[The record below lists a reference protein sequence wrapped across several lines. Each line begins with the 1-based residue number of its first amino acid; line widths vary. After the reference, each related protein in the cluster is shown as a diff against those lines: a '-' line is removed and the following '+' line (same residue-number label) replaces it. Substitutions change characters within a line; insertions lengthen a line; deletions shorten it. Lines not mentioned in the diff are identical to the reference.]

1 MHDTEISADDGTE
14 GLFGSRHRA
23 LTIGLVSIVTLVAF
37 ESLAVITIL
46 PDVEADLRGIA
57 WYGWVTT
64 AFFLGT
70 MTGIVFA
77 GGQADRH
84 GLGRPY
90 VTGLIVFAAGLVI
103 AGLAPS
109 MPVLVLGRTVQGFG
123 AGVVPAVGYVAI
135 GRFYPVDL
143 RPRMFAVL
151 STAWVVP
158 GVIGPALSERVSA
171 WVGWRWV
178 FLGLLPLVVAAG
190 AMIVPTMFRQAG
202 SGGDTG
208 SARQDAAVRWARRPV
223 VEAARV
229 AAGAALVVGGLG
241 RDGWELVPFVA
252 AGVLVGVG
260 PLRRLTPPGTLRAKA
275 GMSAVVLSRGLTTF
289 AFFGTDTF
297 VPYAITSGKGGSTF
311 AGSVAVTTATL
322 GWTGATWV
330 QQRYIVRTGE
340 AWFIRASYMAM
351 TIGIATVA
359 AAAALDAVPFWVVH
373 VGATIAGFG
382 IGLGY
387 SAHAQTALRVAPS
400 ERYGETTASLQ
411 LCDNLGVALG
421 AGASGA
427 VVALGDAVG
436 WDPGPSV
443 GLALLAPIAAAVIGA
458 TIVSHRLPPKADLQ
472 P

>member
-1 MHDTEISADDGTE
+1 MHDTELSASARSD
-14 GLFGSRHRA
+14 GLFGAHHRA

-37 ESLAVITIL
+37 ESLAVVTIL
-46 PDVEADLRGIA
+46 PDVEADLEGIA

-70 MTGIVFA
+70 MVGIVFA

-90 VTGLIVFAAGLVI
+90 VIGLLVFSAGLVI
-103 AGLAPS
+103 GGLAPS

-158 GVIGPALSERVSA
+158 GVIGPALSERIST
-171 WVGWRWV
+171 WIGWRWV
-178 FLGLLPLVVAAG
+178 FLGLLPLVLAAG
-190 AMIVPTMFRQAG
+190 ALIVPTMVRRGGTGTSDGASG
-202 SGGDTG
+202 SPSGDVHW
-208 SARQDAAVRWARRPV
+208 SRRPM

-241 RDGWELVPFVA
+241 RTSWQLVPLVA
-252 AGVLVGVG
+252 AGVLVGAA
-260 PLRRLTPPGTLRAKA
+260 PFMRLTPAGTLRARA
-275 GMSAVVLSRGLTTF
+275 GMPAVVLSRGLTTF

-297 VPYAITSGKGGSTF
+297 VPYAITSGKGASTF
-311 AGSVAVTTATL
+311 AGSVAVTTTTL
-322 GWTGATWV
+322 GWTGATWI

-340 AWFIRASYMAM
+340 WWFVRASYVAMA
-351 TIGIATVA
+351 IGIAGVA
-359 AAAALDAVPFWVVH
+359 AAAAIDAVPFWGVH

-387 SAHAQTALRVAPS
+387 SAHAQTALRVAPP
-400 ERYGETTASLQ
+400 ERYGESTASLQ

-427 VVALGDAVG
+427 VVALGDAAG
-436 WDPGPSV
+436 WDAGPSV
-443 GLALLAPIAAAVIGA
+443 GLALLAPIAVAAFGAAVVA
-458 TIVSHRLPPKADLQ
+458 RRFPPK